1 MRGDIC
7 IHRLENG
14 FRIDFRSGSETR
26 TASGSAHEKG
36 IFRSASQAAKFLTSV
51 GTGKDLAKNQ
61 VAQARP
67 DATISGVEL
76 SHDDVEL
83 CFPLIGDRSD

>member
-1 MRGDIC
+1 
-7 IHRLENG
+7 
-14 FRIDFRSGSETR
+14 
-26 TASGSAHEKG
+26 
-36 IFRSASQAAKFLTSV
+36 V

-61 VAQARP
+61 VAQAQP